1 MATADDIPTDLALEI
16 GADLDP
22 KRFVAAAREFFAYV
36 ESAAALPGASTRLD
50 WRVKVREGSS
60 ILALAPAPSVLQ
72 AEALAAY
79 ARVEAATKA
88 LVSGDFSAATLD
100 DATLEHARKLS
111 DLAVAKDGTVPMQ
124 VWVCRR
130 PILFGPDVGN
140 FIREETKPAYHD
152 FGSIEGTLNAIQDAA
167 GGLELRVRD
176 LLWPRPV
183 RCSVPEDML
192 GDAINHFR
200 KRVELFG
207 EIHYRK
213 DNTPESIRV
222 ERLDPL
228 PSDDDLPS
236 IDDVRGLLNVRAA

>member
-1 MATADDIPTDLALEI
+1 MATAQDIPTDLALEI

-36 ESAAALPGASTRLD
+36 ESVAAVTNGAARMD

-60 ILALAPAPSVLQ
+60 ILALTPGPSVLHSD
-72 AEALAAY
+72 ALSAY
-79 ARVEAATKA
+79 ARVDAATKA
-88 LVSGDFSAATLD
+88 LVSGDLSTALLEDAALD
-100 DATLEHARKLS
+100 HARKLS
-111 DLAVAKDGTVPMQ
+111 DLAMGKEGTVPMRI
-124 VWVCRR
+124 WVCRM

-152 FGSIEGTLNAIQDAA
+152 FGSIEGVLNAIQDGR

-176 LLWPRPV
+176 QMWPRPV
-183 RCSVPEDML
+183 QCYLPEDML
-192 GDAINHFR
+192 ADAMTFFR

-213 DNTPESIRV
+213 DDTPDSIRV
-222 ERLDPL
+222 ERLEPL
-228 PSDDDLPS
+228 PSDDELPS
-236 IDDVRGLLNVRAA
+236 IDDVRGLFAAGAH